1 MRSNSRNYQPEPDPW
16 RRGVILAGDGVAAF
30 GFVRNSVAEL
40 ADSAA
45 TLPAFA
51 LAPLAGVTRNGN
63 PAPAFSSADFNGR
76 MSLLNV
82 WASWRP

>member
-1 MRSNSRNYQPEPDPW
+1 
-16 RRGVILAGDGVAAF
+16 VILAGDGVAAF

-40 ADSAA
+40 ADWAA

-51 LAPLAGVTRNGN
+51 LAPIPGATRNGN
-63 PAPAFSSADFNGR
+63 PALVFTGADFNGR